1 MKILCVILLCMSAP
15 AFAGVSGSI
24 GGVSNYVWRGVSQT
38 DGSAAIQASLGAEA
52 GGFYGSVWGS
62 QVDFGDAI
70 NAEVDIQIGFSA
82 GDKIG
87 IDVGAI
93 SYNYLD
99 HYSADKRQNFLLQE
113 DMREIYIGV
122 FAGPVSATV
131 YQETEEKERYYSLG
145 VDVGQYLPIDLNL
158 FAGEYEDSDTD
169 YGVSV
174 GKSWQNGI
182 QLSYTYTYLEDSEH
196 SFGVFY
202 NF

>member
-62 QVDFGDAI
+62 QVDFGDDTS
-70 NAEVDIQIGFSA
+70 AEVDIQVGFSA
-82 GDKIG
+82 GDKLG

-99 HYSADKRQNFLLQE
+99 NSSFQE
-113 DMREIYIGV
+113 DMREIYVGV
-122 FAGPVSATV
+122 FAGPISATV